1 MKLFSIGVVAI
12 ILGFV
17 AWNQTKDKAGV
28 PAITSGE
35 GVKLISNSNYVF
47 LDVRTQKEHNAIR
60 IPNTDLIP
68 VHELA
73 SRLNEIE
80 KYKDKT
86 IILYC
91 RSGNRS
97 GKATTLLNNA
107 GFDAINLLGGMNQWK
122 GPVHK
127 K

>member
-1 MKLFSIGVVAI
+1 MK
-12 ILGFV
+12 
-17 AWNQTKDKAGV
+17 
-28 PAITSGE
+28 
-35 GVKLISNSNYVF
+35 
-47 LDVRTQKEHNAIR
+47 
-60 IPNTDLIP
+60 
-68 VHELA
+68 
-73 SRLNEIE
+73 IE

>member
-1 MKLFSIGVVAI
+1 
-12 ILGFV
+12 
-17 AWNQTKDKAGV
+17 
-28 PAITSGE
+28 
-35 GVKLISNSNYVF
+35 
-47 LDVRTQKEHNAIR
+47 
-60 IPNTDLIP
+60 LIP